1 MPRSE
6 PPAPREV
13 VIEAPPSDQVVVPAP
28 PTPEVALPKP
38 KVTLPRGLV
47 EAAPLSVVDEFHG
60 QGGSYLLDPAT
71 GIRTLVERTKPAP
84 L

>member
-1 MPRSE
+1 MAKTE
-6 PPAPREV
+6 VAPRPE
-13 VIEAPPSDQVVVPAP
+13 EAS
-28 PTPEVALPKP
+28 PTPEVAPKP
-38 KVTLPRGLV
+38 EAAPQRNLVAQPRSLV
-47 EAAPLSVVDEFHG
+47 EATPLSVVDEFHG

>member
-1 MPRSE
+1 MAKTE
-6 PPAPREV
+6 AAPRPE
-13 VIEAPPSDQVVVPAP
+13 EAS
-28 PTPEVALPKP
+28 PTPEEAPQRDLVAPQRDIAP
-38 KVTLPRGLV
+38 QRSLV
-47 EAAPLSVVDEFHG
+47 EVAPLSVVDEFHG

>member
-1 MPRSE
+1 M
-6 PPAPREV
+6 AKT
-13 VIEAPPSDQVVVPAP
+13 EAVPKPEEAS
-28 PTPEVALPKP
+28 PTPEVAPKP
-38 KVTLPRGLV
+38 EAAPQRNLVTQPRSLV
-47 EAAPLSVVDEFHG
+47 EATPLSVVDEFNG

>member
-6 PPAPREV
+6 PSAPREV
-13 VIEAPPSDQVVVPAP
+13 VSEAPPSDEVVVAAAP
-28 PTPEVALPKP
+28 TLEVAPQ
-38 KVTLPRGLV
+38 RDLV
-47 EAAPLSVVDEFHG
+47 EVASLSVVDEFHG

-71 GIRTLVERTKPAP
+71 GIRTLVERTKPAS